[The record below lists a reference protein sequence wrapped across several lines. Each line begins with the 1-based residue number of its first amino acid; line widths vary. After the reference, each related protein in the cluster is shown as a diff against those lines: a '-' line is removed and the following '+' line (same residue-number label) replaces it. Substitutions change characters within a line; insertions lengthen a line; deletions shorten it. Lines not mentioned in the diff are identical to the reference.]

1 MNPGTMD
8 DMNSLVQ
15 RIKTK
20 QIMINDESASG
31 IVRQLIE
38 YIEQLQKDRTKSESS
53 LHQIEIDYTTL
64 ETQYWTLKEELHTL
78 QAENKIIKESHRAK
92 QNVKRSIS
100 I

>member
-8 DMNSLVQ
+8 DMHSLVQ

-53 LHQIEIDYTTL
+53 LHQIEIDYTRIVILNL
-64 ETQYWTLKEELHTL
+64 ECDRYLLNIVSFAYFL
-78 QAENKIIKESHRAK
+78 F
-92 QNVKRSIS
+92 QNSN
-100 I
+100 